1 MRFTKIPLIATLMA
15 VALSLLI
22 VLPGL
27 AQTSGY
33 DDTRGKLSSGSSLT
47 VEVEHA
53 TRTDSDANDNVDE
66 TIADSYFNGALYA
79 SNDDDAHNIVRIKAT
94 GGDRSLFN
102 GPDGVKDDID
112 RDGDATNEVRNE
124 SDDNI
129 YCAVATV
136 KNNRSGKKISVRL
149 SNATPTTADLA
160 DPPALEMVKFAVVA
174 NGLEEE
180 SNGSR
185 VCGEQD
191 GDTLT
196 SQVEFNTAT
205 LTYDDVA
212 STEAMG
218 ARMPARHGDTL
229 TVTVAGVAGSVTL
242 TVDAEGPEFS
252 EISPAHGAKLRFQ
265 TVKFR
270 FLVSDADSGIAHDGE
285 LDYSEGD
292 NDPRAYNTDN
302 DNFTTS
308 EPRSMADD
316 TTTTNVDEN
325 GASRDIKVFLN
336 TVEKSADGNSNW
348 KQRGDR
354 PGVSYFLDM
363 AVSGVGAGSNPWY
376 LQATDRAGNTA
387 RTDADPGKDDDQDF
401 SLIVDIS
408 SPEFRDARTGIS
420 YDPDKKKEIVDRSY
434 IAVTFE
440 DDRGPDAVQNID
452 ADKFLVEDADVVGF
466 IHLGDKSN
474 CGTEAKPVDPKKQTP
489 KDIDDVCI
497 GPDRVPGSRIYLEL
511 AEPLA
516 PDATPQVSMFGGAV
530 LDLAGNSS
538 NQDEVIAADNIAPAI
553 TVTLATDVSGRP
565 VIRNNGEVTVSIS
578 SDEEL
583 RRLPTVYFGEV
594 VDGADADAEEAD
606 TELASIR
613 RGDRVQTGTGELTW
627 SRTYRN
633 GDVGGSDGL
642 YAVIVVAEDDAD
654 NVGVPPGWEQP
665 GRKTKAPVDGHGID
679 FDDLTGAGLALEIDT
694 DANNDE
700 DPGFSLSPQA
710 AEGET
715 ESNNPYI
722 TIDFGKEAGE
732 YSTSTKR
739 FKSDSHSAMEIVS
752 ITLNGSDVMEHT
764 AAVESNKY
772 TLAAQDLAIG
782 EYDLKVTGR
791 DDVGNEVS
799 DTYEFEVVARG
810 AYKVNLTPGWNLV
823 SLPGTPLD
831 SSTQAVMGGTMQATI
846 VLAYQDD
853 AWLTSVNDNGTWRG
867 TLTDIVGGYGY
878 WVQTTAFESISALIP
893 ETDTSS
899 VLPTAKVIAGW
910 NLLGVVDVLQNK
922 AGSVPSGGGEADDY
936 FDNIAW
942 KVAYSF
948 DTSSNAWEKSIPK
961 DGDNDDEIVNGKGYW
976 VWSTE
981 AGTLVP

>member
-33 DDTRGKLSSGSSLT
+33 DDTRGQLSSGSSLT

-53 TRTDSDANDNVDE
+53 TRTDDGTTADMDE
-66 TIADSYFNGALYA
+66 SIADSYFNGALYV

-94 GGDRSLFN
+94 GGTRSLFN
-102 GPDGVKDDID
+102 GLDGIEENVDRGPDDADGNPTGDG
-112 RDGDATNEVRNE
+112 RDEA
-124 SDDNI
+124 DDNVN
-129 YCAVATV
+129 CAVATV
-136 KNNRSGKKISVRL
+136 KNNRSNKRISVRL
-149 SNATPTTADLA
+149 ANA
-160 DPPALEMVKFAVVA
+160 DPTSPTAGTAEEMVEFAVVA

-180 SNGSR
+180 SNGTR
-185 VCGEQD
+185 VCGEQEGGANLTLVTFPD
-191 GDTLT
+191 GGTAYDTT
-196 SQVEFNTAT
+196 GSTAPK
-205 LTYDDVA
+205 
-212 STEAMG
+212 G

-229 TVTVAGVAGSVTL
+229 TITVAGVSGSVTL

-270 FLVSDADSGIAHDGE
+270 FLVTDEDSGIAHDGE

-292 NDPRAYNTDN
+292 NDPRAYNSDN

-308 EPRSMADD
+308 EPRSVE
-316 TTTTNVDEN
+316 TT
-325 GASRDIKVFLN
+325 GASRDIKVMLG
-336 TVEKSADGNSNW
+336 TDEKSADGNSNW

-354 PGVSYFLDM
+354 PGVSYFMDM

-376 LQATDRAGNTA
+376 LEATDRAGNTE
-387 RTDADPGKDDDQDF
+387 RTDADPGEDEDQPF
-401 SLIVDIS
+401 TLIVDIA

-420 YDPDKKKEIVDRSY
+420 YDPEKKKEIVDRSY
-434 IAVTFE
+434 IAVTFQ

-452 ADKFLVEDADVVGF
+452 ADKFLVEDAEVVGF
-466 IHLGDKSN
+466 IHLTDKVVKEKKDATGKVTTKCS
-474 CGTEAKPVDPKKQTP
+474 PVD
-489 KDIDDVCI
+489 IDGVCI
-497 GPDRVPGSRIYLEL
+497 GSDRVPASRVYLEL

-516 PDATPQVSMFGGAV
+516 PDATPLVSMFGGAV

-538 NQDEVIAADNIAPAI
+538 NQDEERAADNIAPAI
-553 TVTLATDVSGRP
+553 TVTLATDVTGRP
-565 VIRNNGEVTVSIS
+565 VIRNNGEVTVAIT

-594 VDGADADAEEAD
+594 VDGAGTDAEEAD

-613 RGDRVQTGTGELTW
+613 RGDRVQAGTDELTW
-627 SRTYRN
+627 TRTYRN

-642 YAVIVVAEDDAD
+642 YAVIVVAEDDSD

-679 FDDLTGAGLALEIDT
+679 FDDLTAGGLALEIDT

-700 DPGFSLSPQA
+700 DPDFSLSPQA
-710 AEGET
+710 AEDET
-715 ESNNPYI
+715 ESNNPFI

-732 YSTSTKR
+732 YSSSTKR

-752 ITLNGSDVMEHT
+752 ITLNGDDVMDHT
-764 AAVESNKY
+764 ASVSSNKY
-772 TLAAQDLAIG
+772 TLAAKDLAIG
-782 EYDLKVTGR
+782 DYDLKVTGR
-791 DDVGNEVS
+791 DDAGNEVS

-823 SLPGTPLD
+823 SVPGTPLD
-831 SSTQAVMGGTMQATI
+831 SSTQAVMGDTMQATI

-853 AWLTSVNDNGTWRG
+853 AWLTAVNDNGTWRG

-922 AGSVPSGGGEADDY
+922 AGDPPSGGGEADNY

-961 DGDNDDEIVNGKGYW
+961 DGPANAADAKEIINGKGYW